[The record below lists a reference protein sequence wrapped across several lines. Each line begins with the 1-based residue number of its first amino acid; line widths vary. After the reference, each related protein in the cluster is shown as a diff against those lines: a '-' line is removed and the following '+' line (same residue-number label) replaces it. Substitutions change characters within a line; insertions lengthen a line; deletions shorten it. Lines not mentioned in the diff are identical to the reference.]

1 MESFIGINTFL
12 KYSVFLSKIGVFSWC
27 GNNKVPITSFT
38 IQACYNT
45 NTFLPLWV
53 SIQDSHA
60 FLYQNPSL

>member
-45 NTFLPLWV
+45 NTFYPCG
-53 SIQDSHA
+53 
-60 FLYQNPSL
+60 